1 MTALVA
7 IDAAAR
13 RTAVTV
19 AEAGAA
25 LEDAGVVAR
34 RVGRGHLEQ
43 LAEVADDE
51 RIVRQFRTVGGWP
64 ACGTEPARTGA
75 ARQPPG
81 EEPAIVSDL

>member
-1 MTALVA
+1 MAG
-7 IDAAAR
+7 
-13 RTAVTV
+13 
-19 AEAGAA
+19 AEQQRSLAAGAA

-43 LAEVADDE
+43 LAEVADEE
-51 RIVRQFRTVGGWP
+51 RIVRQLRTVGGWP